1 MQIELEKKLTAIPTN
16 TPAVKALHEAQ
27 VELAQL
33 NVKFLQLNP
42 AERQIQGQAIE
53 KKAKDLM
60 TNIKILDNSAE
71 GYTPPEIAFENAT
84 NASETEASK

>member
-1 MQIELEKKLTAIPTN
+1 
-16 TPAVKALHEAQ
+16 ALHEAQ

-60 TNIKILDNSAE
+60 TNIEILDNSAE
-71 GYTPPEIAFENAT
+71 GYAPPAIAFENAT